1 MGCASSNTDTLE
13 HHINGISYILIH
25 YNEPKSTLSIV
36 AKGMCIDANQVP
48 NFVVKAIEIANEYM
62 YKSVIYS
69 YKKDIFFYEKN
80 VYTIQYAE
88 SFTYKNIKKI
98 MSRTVSLRNVLT
110 PDEAF
115 YLTSCSLLFL
125 KMEACD
131 FDLWNYVT
139 SGNKL
144 NIKKT
149 FLELAQTLK
158 KLHEDN
164 IYLLDLKLENIF
176 GTYEDNDIH
185 LVFADLEYVFI
196 DPPFLTRQ
204 NELIQKFECDIFKQ
218 SISGKFKW
226 VKTYEYTP
234 DSIYPYTREIA
245 IRNDVFAFARC
256 LGSSLMLQNTG
267 STNLMYFGN
276 RKMEIYDLR
285 NHVQAQF
292 PDNVILQL
300 CGNIIVEY
308 NKFANNNT
316 LNQLINELKK

>member
-1 MGCASSNTDTLE
+1 
-13 HHINGISYILIH
+13 INGISYILIH
-25 YNEPKSTLSIV
+25 YNEPKSIFTII
-36 AKGMCIDANQVP
+36 AKGRCIDANQVP

-62 YKSVIYS
+62 YNKVIHS
-69 YKKDIFFYEKN
+69 YKKDIFFYGKN

-110 PDEAF
+110 PEKAF

-176 GTYEDNDIH
+176 GTYEDNDLH
-185 LVFADLEYVFI
+185 LVFADLEYIFI
-196 DPPFLTRQ
+196 DPPFLTRE
-204 NELIQKFECDIFKQ
+204 NELIQKFECDIF
-218 SISGKFKW
+218 
-226 VKTYEYTP
+226 
-234 DSIYPYTREIA
+234 
-245 IRNDVFAFARC
+245 
-256 LGSSLMLQNTG
+256 
-267 STNLMYFGN
+267 
-276 RKMEIYDLR
+276 
-285 NHVQAQF
+285 
-292 PDNVILQL
+292 
-300 CGNIIVEY
+300 
-308 NKFANNNT
+308 
-316 LNQLINELKK
+316 